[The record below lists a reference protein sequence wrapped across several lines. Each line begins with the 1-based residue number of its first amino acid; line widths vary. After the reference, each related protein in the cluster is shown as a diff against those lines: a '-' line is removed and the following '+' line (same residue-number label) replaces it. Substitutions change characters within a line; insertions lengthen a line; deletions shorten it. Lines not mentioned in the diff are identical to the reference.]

1 MTKEEL
7 NKEDESRQR
16 LKRRAFNQSTSNK
29 REIRQNEASQFE
41 SSTNKFKSLIVID
54 NNNNFVNRRESSS
67 SVNRLNQHNHHNSEL
82 LKSENIF
89 QTAFVCLKNQ
99 TQFLTLTFFVIIS
112 VLTNSIYFNFYYL
125 PSITHINQQKNQIE
139 KVNDRVEPR
148 LPYLSYI
155 NQDNLRV
162 DNFKSYE
169 HVVFPTIYDQ
179 NQQHGSEQ
187 THYKQQQQI
196 EKDHHNTNMNVDLFK
211 QEGHMEASPIV
222 FKSRLNEIK
231 AGKLSFKYITLIMRI
246 HNFALVITVFL
257 SILSH

>member
-7 NKEDESRQR
+7 NMGDESRQR
-16 LKRRAFNQSTSNK
+16 LKRRAVNQSTYNK
-29 REIRQNEASQFE
+29 REMRQNEASTFDTDHQCSNTNVKTE
-41 SSTNKFKSLIVID
+41 SLTNKFISLTDID
-54 NNNNFVNRRESSS
+54 NNNNLVNRRKSSSS
-67 SVNRLNQHNHHNSEL
+67 SVNNHNHHHHHNNSKL
-82 LKSENIF
+82 LKNENIF

-125 PSITHINQQKNQIE
+125 PSITHINQHKNQIG

-169 HVVFPTIYDQ
+169 HVVFPTIYNQ
-179 NQQHGSEQ
+179 NQQHDGEQ
-187 THYKQQQQI
+187 THAKQQQQQQI
-196 EKDHHNTNMNVDLFK
+196 EKDHLNTNMNVDLFK
-211 QEGHMEASPIV
+211 QEGRMEASPIV
-222 FKSRLNEIK
+222 FNSRLNEIK
-231 AGKLSFKYITLIMRI
+231 AGNIYWCLSG
-246 HNFALVITVFL
+246 
-257 SILSH
+257 